1 MESSHQVQWD
11 GQFLERPFSFRL
23 LILTAVS
30 RLSSEREWTGKLRAL
45 LGTKESYQGNDSS
58 VLSINQPF
66 FISQVWAIVPDKTA
80 GVAICCFSWS
90 RREPLRPPTRREIVS
105 LLVHGK
111 LWQSL
116 RPTEC
121 AFITRG
127 SAQVLKKPDFESIWV
142 RKPKN

>member
-80 GVAICCFSWS
+80 GVAICCFS
-90 RREPLRPPTRREIVS
+90 
-105 LLVHGK
+105 
-111 LWQSL
+111 
-116 RPTEC
+116 
-121 AFITRG
+121 
-127 SAQVLKKPDFESIWV
+127 
-142 RKPKN
+142 